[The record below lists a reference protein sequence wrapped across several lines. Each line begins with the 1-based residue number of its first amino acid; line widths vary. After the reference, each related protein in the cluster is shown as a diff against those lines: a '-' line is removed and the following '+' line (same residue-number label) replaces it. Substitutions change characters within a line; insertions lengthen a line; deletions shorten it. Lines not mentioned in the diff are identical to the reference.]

1 MTSVCLSEWVAL
13 MWHFGMTVKG
23 TTLESGSNAILPT
36 DSEPQFPLLQN
47 GSENRAYS
55 TG

>member
-1 MTSVCLSEWVAL
+1 

-36 DSEPQFPLLQN
+36 DSEPRFPLLQN
-47 GSENRAYS
+47 GSENSAYFI
-55 TG
+55 G